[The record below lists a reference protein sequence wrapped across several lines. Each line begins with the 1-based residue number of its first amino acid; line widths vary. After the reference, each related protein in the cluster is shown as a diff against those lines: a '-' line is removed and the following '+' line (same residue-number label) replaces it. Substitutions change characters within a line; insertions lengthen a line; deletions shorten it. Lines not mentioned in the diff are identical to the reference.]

1 MIYQMFIYA
10 YILQWSSNKN
20 TKLMLKMDNCFSSI
34 YNISDDRNSF
44 VAGAQRIFFLTQ
56 DHK

>member
-1 MIYQMFIYA
+1 MFIYA